1 MARLLK
7 NYLISNN
14 ISGRKTFYKWLNT
27 IFNKVDEQRI
37 KEVGAD
43 RAAAE
48 WLLRCGASVKWKN
61 KKDWVSDYNVMQ
73 MEFVPQNVIEEID
86 ASESCIMHTGFPYLC
101 GLKYLE
107 RIKFYKCI
115 YLEDTCLNMLSVLKN
130 SLLHLEVISCG
141 NVSDKGII
149 SLSQLKKLKSLYL
162 YDLPEVKDKKDCLCI
177 LQQNL
182 PRCKIEFHRLPET

>member
-1 MARLLK
+1 MARYIN
-7 NYLISNN
+7 NYLISHST
-14 ISGRKTFYKWLNT
+14 SGRKTFYKWLNT

-61 KKDWVSDYNVMQ
+61 KKDWVSDYNAMQ
-73 MEFVPQNVIEEID
+73 IEFVPQNVIEEID
-86 ASESCIMHTGFPYLC
+86 ASESCIMHIGFPYLR

-130 SLLHLEVISCG
+130 SLQHLEVISCG
-141 NVSDKGII
+141 NVSDKGVI

-162 YDLPEVKDKKDCLCI
+162 YDLPEVKDKEDCLKI

-182 PRCKIEFHRLPET
+182 PGCKIEFHRIPET

>member
-1 MARLLK
+1 MAQYINK
-7 NYLISNN
+7 CLISHN
-14 ISGRKTFYKWLNT
+14 IGGRKTFYKWLNT

-37 KEVGAD
+37 KEVGANL
-43 RAAAE
+43 AAAE

-61 KKDWVSDYNVMQ
+61 KENWVSDYNI
-73 MEFVPQNVIEEID
+73 METEYVPQNVIEEID
-86 ASESCIMHTGFPYLC
+86 ASESCIMHVGFPYLR
-101 GLKYLE
+101 GLKYLK
-107 RIKFYKCI
+107 RIKFYNCI
-115 YLEDTCLNMLSVLKN
+115 YIEDTCLNMLPIVKT

-162 YDLPEVKDKKDCLCI
+162 FDLPEVKDKKDCICI

-182 PRCKIEFHRLPET
+182 PDCKIEFPAYPET